1 MTTPTSKRQSY
12 DQLDAVLDFAYGNG
26 ARRQAT
32 RERNAAVASVLKKNP
47 AAYDSTAE
55 TSQAA

>member
-12 DQLDAVLDFAYGNG
+12 DQLDAILDFAYGTG

-32 RERNAAVASVLKKNP
+32 RERNATVASVLKKTL
-47 AAYDSTAE
+47 AAND
-55 TSQAA
+55 